1 MVFLN
6 ACKTLTHRLKQLF
19 KVQLYRHSHIPSWSK
34 RWMRL
39 VLLGYRRV
47 LRASTSHSTENMSQM
62 SAFPL
67 KDCSCLPNSL
77 CVWETPPPPG
87 LLFRNIAFC
96 GMWREEFT
104 NSLLRRKNVDFLFP
118 FSAVNSNSNH
128 TSSKLSKAMIL
139 LVKPLVSWLWLFCF

>member
-1 MVFLN
+1 MQDT
-6 ACKTLTHRLKQLF
+6 KTQAKAI
-19 KVQLYRHSHIPSWSK
+19 VQSPVIPSQSHSK
-34 RWMRL
+34 SIEVMNAIGS
-39 VLLGYRRV
+39 VGVRRV
-47 LRASTSHSTENMSQM
+47 LRACRGSKSTSHSTENMSQM

-77 CVWETPPPPG
+77 CVWETRLPSG

-96 GMWREEFT
+96 GVWREDFT

-128 TSSKLSKAMIL
+128 TSRELSKAMIL
-139 LVKPLVSWLWLFCF
+139 LVKPLVSWLRPFCL